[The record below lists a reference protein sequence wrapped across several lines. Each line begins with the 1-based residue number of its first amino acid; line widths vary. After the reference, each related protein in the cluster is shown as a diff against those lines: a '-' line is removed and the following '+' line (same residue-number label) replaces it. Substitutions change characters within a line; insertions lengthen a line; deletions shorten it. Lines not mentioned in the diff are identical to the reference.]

1 MSSERPYAA
10 LRAHLL
16 RHDIPFREIQ
26 HPPAASALEYHQ
38 VVGSRLAQQAKA
50 LLVRRYRDD
59 GGKDYVIY
67 ALPGDAEADLDAVS
81 AAASSVRLRL
91 ATRQE
96 LERQTGCRF
105 GELPPVG
112 SIFGCELILDERLIA
127 EGELY
132 FNAARLDRSFV
143 VAPADLIALERPM
156 IVDVQRR
163 RLAWRPDASSP
174 LSW

>member
-1 MSSERPYAA
+1 VRSSEGPYAA

-16 RHDIPFREIQ
+16 SHATPFREIQ

-50 LLVRRYRDD
+50 LLCRRYRDD

-67 ALPGDAEADLDAVS
+67 SLPGDAEADLDAVS
-81 AAASSVRLRL
+81 AIAGSARLRL

-105 GELPPVG
+105 GELPPVA
-112 SIFGCELILDERLIA
+112 SIFGCELILDERLVS
-127 EGELY
+127 EDELY

-143 VAPADLIALERPM
+143 VAPADLVALEQPM
-156 IVDVQRR
+156 IVDAQRG
-163 RLAWRPDASSP
+163 RLA
-174 LSW
+174 

>member
-1 MSSERPYAA
+1 VTSSEGPHAA

-16 RHDIPFREIQ
+16 DHDTPFREIQ

-38 VVGSRLAQQAKA
+38 VVGSRLTQQAKA
-50 LLVRRYRDD
+50 LLCRRYRDD

-67 ALPGDAEADLDAVS
+67 SLPGDAEADLGAL
-81 AAASSVRLRL
+81 AAASGGRLRL

-112 SIFGCELILDERLIA
+112 SIFGCQLILDERLLA
-127 EGELY
+127 EDELY

-143 VAPADLIALERPM
+143 VAPADLLALEQPM
-156 IVDVQRR
+156 IVEVQRR
-163 RLAWRPDASSP
+163 RLA
-174 LSW
+174 